1 MRVTATQKTEPHG
14 SRRSPGSHAD
24 TLIWG
29 LELNFEV
36 NLAALFPNY
45 IPRICIPRR
54 VSEAVAMFLV
64 VVDRKGLTSATG
76 SGNSCLVT
84 TTVTLTDSLDIDQY
98 CGQCISEFVAH
109 IPLAWPL
116 DYCPNQVSN
125 ALLAR
130 SSQIITTMFDVLP
143 QGELCASH

>member
-1 MRVTATQKTEPHG
+1 
-14 SRRSPGSHAD
+14 
-24 TLIWG
+24 
-29 LELNFEV
+29 
-36 NLAALFPNY
+36 
-45 IPRICIPRR
+45 
-54 VSEAVAMFLV
+54 MFLV

-130 SSQIITTMFDVLP
+130 SSQITTTMFDVLP
-143 QGELCASH
+143 QVRRYGTLPARAQYTDIVVQGGAMRIPLASPKVIGVANSRGNRGFVPSLSTIASM